1 METPLTPLQQAYL
14 LGRSDRWPLGG
25 VAMHDFREYRGH
37 QLDLPQL
44 EARLKEL
51 VRHYAA
57 LRTCI
62 DPLRLTQRVHPEA
75 SLNLDRHDLRSL
87 SHEAAQRQVTQ
98 LRTGY
103 SHQRHDPAQPLWRIA
118 IVQLNETQDPPGSP
132 YDCLIF
138 TSFDALILDGQ
149 GISTV
154 IARLFDRQPLAPIA
168 PSDPAPA
175 TATAAQR
182 QADAAYWQRKL
193 QDVTTPSALPWLS
206 PLANLKAS
214 GYRRASLTL
223 PRETLKQLGRLGS
236 AHALLRNSTLSAL
249 ILDTLAHWTT
259 DGELCVGV
267 PVAFPSTAGELGNA
281 SSFVAVRYSR
291 HGENFIHR
299 AQTLQDDVLGALDHL
314 AFSGVDLARQLLSHS
329 QGGPALPVILTNCLS
344 WETLPA
350 DAPVRYHDGLTQ
362 TPQVAIDIRLT
373 MDSEKN
379 LLLCVDYAEQALNGE
394 QVQAMLA
401 ALQRRVLLAC
411 QNGELEIAP
420 ARFIDLAHYRHNGG
434 EADAAPYPYLA
445 ILAERLFDARP
456 PQTALICGE
465 RRLSYGELGQRVA
478 TLMANLQQRGLQ
490 PGSVVALYLPRS
502 PEHVMFSL
510 ACALSGIIWVPIDI
524 NSPPERTAY
533 LLDNCQPDLVVHQGE
548 LDTPRGVT
556 PAALLAPAD
565 SAPALPD
572 SQTLTERSASAAA
585 GYYLYTSGTTGKP
598 KCVVLNNRA
607 TANVL
612 SQTLQ
617 RWAVTADDVFIS
629 VTPLHH
635 DMSMFDLF
643 GSLSAGATLVLPA
656 PHQEKDAISWNQL
669 VEQHRVTLWCS
680 VPAIL
685 EMLLSCKAA
694 DGLSSLRLV
703 AQGGDYI
710 KPATVQTL
718 RTLGPDITLFSL
730 GGPTET
736 TIWSIWHPIAAQ
748 DTGAVPYGR
757 PLPANQYF
765 ICHDDGIHCPA
776 GVVGRIHTAGV
787 NLALG
792 YLERGELK
800 QHDFVTLADADGR
813 PLRAFRTG
821 DQGYYRPNGDIM
833 FATRVNGYVK
843 IRGVRVSLPEIE
855 DVLRGH
861 EAILDMVV
869 VDYPSGENAEAT
881 LGAMY
886 LTHDGKPLALS
897 DIRAFSTGYLP
908 CTHIPTRFIHADALP
923 LSANG
928 KTDRHR
934 IRALLV
940 SQHAAPALNACA
952 APPPGAP
959 KARSA
964 EILKIYWQA
973 IGVAP
978 QPEWGEETAF
988 MAMGLKLPHI
998 KEVAARLNDAF
1009 GTRLATT
1016 ALLPCKNA
1024 REVAALLAS

>member
-14 LGRSDRWPLGG
+14 LGRGDRWPLGG
-25 VAMHDFREYRGH
+25 VAMHDFREYRGYR
-37 QLDLPQL
+37 LDLPRL
-44 EARLKEL
+44 EARLKAL
-51 VRHYAA
+51 VQHYAA

-62 DPLRLTQRVHPEA
+62 DPLRHTQHVRPQAVV
-75 SLNLDRHDLRSL
+75 NLDRHDLRAL
-87 SHEAAQRQVTQ
+87 GHEAAQRQADQ
-98 LRTGY
+98 LREGY
-103 SHQRHDPAQPLWRIA
+103 SHQRHDPTQPLWRIA
-118 IVQLNETQDPPGSP
+118 VVLLPERQDPTGSP
-132 YDCLIF
+132 YDSLIF

-149 GISTV
+149 GIATV
-154 IARLFDRQPLAPIA
+154 IARLFDQRPLAPIA
-168 PSDPAPA
+168 PANPAPA
-175 TATAAQR
+175 ASAEQR

-193 QDVTTPSALPWLS
+193 QGVTTPSTLPWLN
-206 PLANLKAS
+206 PLAGLKAS
-214 GYRRASLTL
+214 RYRRASLTL

-267 PVAFPSTAGELGNA
+267 PVAFPATAGELGNA

-291 HGENFIHR
+291 HGENFVHR

-314 AFSGVDLARQLLSHS
+314 TFSGVDLARQLLNRS

-379 LLLCVDYAEQALNGE
+379 LQLCVDYAEQALDGE
-394 QVQAMLA
+394 QVQAMLK
-401 ALQRRVLLAC
+401 ALQRRVTQAC
-411 QNGELEIAP
+411 QDGELEIAP
-420 ARFIDLAHYRHNGG
+420 ARFIDLGHYRHNG
-434 EADAAPYPYLA
+434 EETDHVPYPYLQR
-445 ILAERLFDARP
+445 LAERLFGEQAAH
-456 PQTALICGE
+456 TALICDQQ
-465 RRLSYGELGQRVA
+465 RLTYGELGQRVA
-478 TLMANLQQRGLQ
+478 TLMANLQRRGLQ
-490 PGSVVALYLPRS
+490 AGSVVALYLPRS
-502 PEHVMFSL
+502 PEQVTFSL

-533 LLDNCQPDLVVHQGE
+533 LLDNCRPDLVVHQGE
-548 LDTPRGVT
+548 LDTPHGIT
-556 PAALLAPAD
+556 PAALLTPAD

-572 SQTLTERSASAAA
+572 NQTLAARSADTAAS
-585 GYYLYTSGTTGKP
+585 YYLYTSGTTGKP

-612 SQTLQ
+612 GQTLQ
-617 RWAVTADDVFIS
+617 RWAVSADDVFIS
-629 VTPLHH
+629 VTPPHH

-656 PHQEKDAISWNQL
+656 AHQEKDAISWNQL
-669 VEQHRVTLWCS
+669 VERHRVSLWCS

-685 EMLLSCKAA
+685 EMLLTCKTAA
-694 DGLSSLRLV
+694 SLQSLRLV

-710 KPATVQTL
+710 KPATVQLL
-718 RTLGPDITLFSL
+718 RTLRPDIALFSL

-736 TIWSIWHPIAAQ
+736 TVWSIWHPIAPQ
-748 DTGAVPYGR
+748 ETGSVPYGQ

-765 ICHDDGIHCPA
+765 ICHDDGAHCPT

-792 YLERGELK
+792 YLEQGALK
-800 QHDFVTLADADGR
+800 QHDFVTLAAPDGR

-821 DQGYYRPNGDIM
+821 DRGYYRPDGNIM

-855 DVLRGH
+855 QVLRGH
-861 EAILDMVV
+861 EAIRDMVV

-886 LTHDGKPLALS
+886 LTRDGRPLALS
-897 DIRAFSTGYLP
+897 DLRAFATGYLP
-908 CTHIPTRFIHADALP
+908 CTHIPTRFIHAATLP
-923 LSANG
+923 LSGNG
-928 KTDRHR
+928 KTDRQR
-934 IRALLV
+934 IRAALV
-940 SQHAAPALNACA
+940 SQQAAPALNACA
-952 APPPGAP
+952 APPQGAP
-959 KARSA
+959 TARSG
-964 EILKIYWQA
+964 EILRIYWQA

-978 QPEWGEETAF
+978 RPEWGEETAF
-988 MAMGLKLPHI
+988 MTMGLKLPHI

-1024 REVAALLAS
+1024 RDVAALLAG